1 MSDPEIGNAIIAGIA
16 SGDGPLEQM
25 SEIVTH
31 LERAGFVIVPREP
44 TADMI
49 ERGLMAL
56 ANAGCGSP
64 IRGWAA
70 GDCFRAMIAAASA
83 SHQ

>member
-31 LERAGFVIVPREP
+31 LERAGFVIVPKVP
-44 TADMI
+44 TEEMKRAFYGSSDGWDFWPSMI
-49 ERGLMAL
+49 NAAL
-56 ANAGCGSP
+56 
-64 IRGWAA
+64 
-70 GDCFRAMIAAASA
+70 
-83 SHQ
+83 Q